1 MNDQKNEY
9 LQLYEIK
16 IAKTKLNRY
25 KTNLMSGSSE
35 LLGKAGALKPE
46 TLTVGHGF
54 LHQGILTV
62 GESSVQVTS

>member
-1 MNDQKNEY
+1 MG
-9 LQLYEIK
+9 
-16 IAKTKLNRY
+16 
-25 KTNLMSGSSE
+25 GSSE

-62 GESSVQVTS
+62 GKGSVQVTS